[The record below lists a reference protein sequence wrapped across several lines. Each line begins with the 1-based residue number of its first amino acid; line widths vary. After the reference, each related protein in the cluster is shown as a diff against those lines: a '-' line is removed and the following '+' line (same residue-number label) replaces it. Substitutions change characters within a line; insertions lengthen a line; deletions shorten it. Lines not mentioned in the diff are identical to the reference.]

1 MKRFIFLMFLCLPV
15 LMVTNKDVQAQDL
28 KTEVYV
34 KEHIPNKKP
43 IPYPYVREA
52 DVTWSK
58 VIWRMVDLREKQNLP
73 LYYPSKPIGK
83 RMNLTDLLLFGI
95 DNEGLTAYSPDDD
108 LNEFKIP
115 MTKEQIDIRFD
126 ALPDTQKI
134 QDINTGQ
141 LIETVI
147 PGERKT
153 EEIKQLLIKEK
164 WYFDKQ
170 HSTMKV
176 RILGI
181 CPIRIYN
188 RLDDQGLPTEEI
200 IKQMTFWVYYPE
212 ARNLLARHEVFNR
225 QNDAQQISFD
235 DFFFQ
240 RRFGSYIYKESN
252 VYDNRRIGS
261 YTSGIE
267 TLYEAEA
274 IKNEIFTYEH
284 DLWEY

>member
-1 MKRFIFLMFLCLPV
+1 
-15 LMVTNKDVQAQDL
+15 MVTNRSVKAQDV

-34 KEHIPNKKP
+34 TEHIPYKKP
-43 IPYPYVREA
+43 VPYPYVREA
-52 DVTWSK
+52 DVIWSK
-58 VIWRMVDLREKQNLP
+58 VIWRIIDLREKQNLP
-73 LYYPSKPIGK
+73 LFYPSKPIGK

-95 DNEGLTAYSPDDD
+95 DNEGLTAYSTDDD

-115 MTKEQIDIRFD
+115 MTKLQIDAAFD
-126 ALPDTQKI
+126 AGVDTTKI
-134 QDINTGQ
+134 QNINTG
-141 LIETVI
+141 EMEDKVVMK
-147 PGERKT
+147 ERQT
-153 EEIKQLLIKEK
+153 SEIKQLLVKGK

-181 CPIRIYN
+181 CPIRVYY
-188 RLDDQGLPTEEI
+188 RLDDQGLPTEDI
-200 IKQMTFWVYYPE
+200 VRRLTFWVYYPE
-212 ARNLLARHEVFNR
+212 ARNLLASHEVFNR
-225 QNDAQQISFD
+225 SNDAQQISFD

-252 VYDNRRIGS
+252 VYDNRRIGA
-261 YTSGIE
+261 YTSGVE
-267 TLYEAEA
+267 TLYEAER